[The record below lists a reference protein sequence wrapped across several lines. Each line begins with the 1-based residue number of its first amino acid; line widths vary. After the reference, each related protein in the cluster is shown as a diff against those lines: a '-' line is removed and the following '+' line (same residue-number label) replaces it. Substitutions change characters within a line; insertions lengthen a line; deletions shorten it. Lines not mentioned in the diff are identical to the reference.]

1 VANIYGTSGK
11 DNPLWGTAGNDS
23 IYGLA
28 GDDRIITNDG
38 DDYVEAGDGD
48 DEVNSYKDLNGQ
60 YFYYP
65 STGKATIYGCPSSNG
80 LRQMG

>member
-1 VANIYGTSGK
+1 MANIYGTTGK
-11 DNPLWGTAGNDS
+11 DNPLWGTSGNDS

-60 YFYYP
+60 YLYYP
-65 STGKATIYGCPSSNG
+65 STGKATIYGTAGND
-80 LRQMG
+80 L